1 MLEYQLKYDKN
12 GKVRYLMK
20 QAGANVAGVMSYEQA
35 IKKIGGEM
43 PWVSEEFE
51 DYPLTGDGVFFFDA
65 MYRVTED
72 E

>member
-20 QAGANVAGVMSYEQA
+20 QKGANVAGVMSYEQA

-51 DYPLTGDGVFFFDA
+51 DYPLTSDGVFFFDA
-65 MYRVTED
+65 MYRVTGE
-72 E
+72 

>member
-43 PWVSEEFE
+43 PWVTDEFE

-65 MYRVTED
+65 MYRVTE